1 MEFLNT
7 NNNTNNNVINGNKN
21 ESENKEELTIKK
33 ILIEEEELFKI
44 LDLFMNKISAIN
56 INNIPLILKTNQTE
70 KSYIFLINK
79 DLNIDVINKTLKLN
93 EKNILDFLKNF
104 YFYNF
109 ETFVEELFGE
119 GIAIQTKPLKWEQ
132 NQSAIIVE
140 F

>member
-7 NNNTNNNVINGNKN
+7 NNNTNNNVINDNKN

-33 ILIEEEELFKI
+33 ILIEEEKLFKI

-109 ETFVEELFGE
+109 ETFVKELFGE